1 MSWRFGDRQVA
12 VARIGLCV
20 LALWLCAVPAA
31 AQFDRGQIS
40 GVIKDESGAII
51 PGATV
56 TAIQVQTKTPRVT
69 VTDGSG
75 FYTFANLPSGRYD
88 ITAELQG
95 FKKAVKEGVQLDAAG
110 SLTMDFSLSTGA
122 LTENVTVTAEQTLLQ
137 SDAALR
143 KTIEAKDIEQ
153 IAFNGRN
160 PIGVA
165 GLKAGVVGGGFN
177 NNSFS
182 SLTNGGFSING
193 SRGNENNI
201 TVDGAT
207 AIRTRASGAIVGV
220 QNVDTI
226 QEIQV
231 LTGDYMPEYGRASGG
246 QIRIVTKS
254 GSSRFSGNASYFMRD
269 DKLQANTWGRNRST
283 NPLENSGP
291 AAFEFKQY
299 AYSLGGPIPVG
310 PAKDKLFFFV
320 AQEWVNFLAIQTN
333 TATVPTALMRTGNFS
348 ELLDPNN
355 GFFTNPGVRTI
366 IDPRNGQAFSGNIIP
381 ADRLSPNGIAMLN
394 TFPLP
399 TPGFRQGTANLIM
412 SSDNPQD
419 QRKDNVRL
427 DYRINE
433 KNQVS
438 YRYGKYNWVAV
449 DAFRGTFPYARTDWD
464 RPNST
469 QTASWT
475 SSITNKL
482 FNEFSFTYSL
492 DEVFINV
499 WKGTDLFQRSKYG
512 INYPYIFPQFKEI
525 PDKIP
530 TITIA
535 NFTELDGGPYPA
547 SSRGPIYTFNN
558 AVTYL
563 KGRHTFKAGVIVEY
577 SGQDDFDQIN
587 VQPIPGSTNNQNGR
601 FQFPNDTAGVNSTGV
616 GIANAAL
623 GMFNSYAE
631 IGQRALTKYRSLA
644 TDVFFQDSWRPTNKL
659 TVEGGVRWSY
669 WPPWYSTT
677 NNMAT
682 FDPAAYDFNN
692 QAVIDR
698 TTGRVLSG
706 PRYNGIVLPGDGF
719 KGEGNDLAVASD
731 PAVLALFT
739 GAPRG
744 FAETHANAFEPRVG
758 AAYSVNDKTIVK
770 LSTGVFHNRVTV
782 SDSMFLGGNP
792 PFQPQVGVSNGLAD
806 NPGGVG
812 GAGSLPFGMTAIDR
826 VFKHPT
832 AYMWSAGVQRQ
843 VPLNFI
849 VDVTYVGRRGLYNV
863 RERDINQLLPGTV
876 QANPGVNVAALRP
889 YKGYGVIRLSE
900 NAASS
905 KYHSLQVS
913 ADRRYTNGFKFGVAY
928 TLGRSQDDAS
938 GLRDVLFNNYDASG
952 FWGNSSF
959 DRRHSLNFYYIYD
972 LPFYRDQSGIIGKV
986 LGGWQISGATFMRTG
1001 TPLWVTEGADI
1012 AGTGDTFGNPWNF
1025 SGDPK
1030 SNANEQFSGG
1040 AAADQ
1045 NFWFNPASFSRPGAG
1060 TFGNGPRNNIYNPG
1074 QYQWDV
1080 AFFKNVN
1087 LGGSKTAPFRAEI
1100 FNFPNHAN
1108 WNGADANP
1116 TSATFGRV
1124 TSKADDRRDIQ
1135 LSLRFMF

>member
-1 MSWRFGDRQVA
+1 MSRQHRWNA
-12 VARIGLCV
+12 PLRRIAFTCLFLLGIATT
-20 LALWLCAVPAA
+20 AL
-31 AQFDRGQIS
+31 AQFDRGTIT
-40 GVIKDESGAII
+40 GTIKDSQGGIV
-51 PGATV
+51 PGVTV
-56 TAIQVQTKTPRVT
+56 TATSTQTQQSRTT

-75 FYTFANLPSGRYD
+75 YYTFPNLSAGRY
-88 ITAELQG
+88 ELLVELSG
-95 FKKAVKEGVQLDAAG
+95 FKKVSRSNVQLDAAG
-110 SLTMDFSLSTGA
+110 SLALDFTLEAGA
-122 LTENVTVTAEQTLLQ
+122 LTEEVTVTAEQSPLQ
-137 SDAALR
+137 SDVALR

-165 GLKAGVVGGGFN
+165 GLKAGVVGGSFN

-207 AIRTRASGAIVGV
+207 ALRTRASGAIVGV

-246 QIRIVTKS
+246 QIRIITKS

-291 AAFEFKQY
+291 APFDYKQY

-310 PAKDKLFFFV
+310 DLKDKLFFFA
-320 AQEWVNFLAIQTN
+320 AQEWVNFFQIQTN

-355 GFFTNPGVRTI
+355 GFFTGARTI
-366 IDPRNGQAFSGNIIP
+366 IDPTTGQPFPGNIIP
-381 ADRLSPNGIAMLN
+381 ANRLSSNGIAMLN

-399 TPGFRQGTANLIM
+399 TPGFRQGTANLTQ

-419 QRKDNVRL
+419 QRKDNIRF
-427 DYRINE
+427 DYRMSD
-433 KNQVS
+433 KDQFS

-464 RPNST
+464 RPNVT

-475 SSITNKL
+475 RAISSTLI
-482 FNEFSFTYSL
+482 NEFSFTHSL

-499 WKGTDLFQRSKYG
+499 WQGTDLFQRSRYG
-512 INYPYIFPQFKEI
+512 INYPYIFPQNKEI

-535 NFTELDGGPYPA
+535 NFSEIDGGPYPA

-558 AVTYL
+558 ATTFL

-601 FQFPNDTAGVNSTGV
+601 FQFPNDAASANSTGV

-631 IGQRALTKYRSLA
+631 IGQRALTKYRSLS
-644 TDVFFQDSWRPTNKL
+644 TDLFVQDSWRPTGKL
-659 TVEGGVRWSY
+659 TIEGGVRWVY
-669 WPPWYSTT
+669 WPPWHSLT
-677 NNMAT
+677 NNIAT
-682 FDPAAYDFNN
+682 FDPAAYSTTN
-692 QAVIDR
+692 QAVVSPG
-698 TTGRVLSG
+698 TGRIVSG

-719 KGEGNDLAVASD
+719 EGDGNDLAVAQD
-731 PAVLALFT
+731 PAVLALFV
-739 GAPRG
+739 GADRG
-744 FAETHANAFEPRVG
+744 FAKTHNNVFEPRIG
-758 AAYSVNDKTIVK
+758 AAYSLNDKTIVK
-770 LSTGVFHNRVTV
+770 VSSGVFHNRVTV

-812 GAGSLPFGMTAIDR
+812 GAGSLPFGMTAIDLES
-826 VFKHPT
+826 KHPT

-843 VPLNFI
+843 VPFNFI

-863 RERDINQLLPGTV
+863 RERDINQLQPGTV

-900 NAASS
+900 NAAAS
-905 KYHSLQVS
+905 KYHSLQIS
-913 ADRRYTNGFKFGVAY
+913 ADRRYANGFKFGVAY
-928 TLGRSQDDAS
+928 TLGKSQDDAS
-938 GLRDVLFNNYDASG
+938 GPRDVLFNNYDASG
-952 FWGNSSF
+952 FWGNSGF

-972 LPFYRDQSGIIGKV
+972 LPFYKEQAGVVGKV
-986 LGGWQISGATFMRTG
+986 LGGWQISGATFMRSG

-1012 AGTGDTFGNPWNF
+1012 AGTGDTFGNPWNLN
-1025 SGDPK
+1025 GDPK
-1030 SNANEQFSGG
+1030 GNANEQFSAG
-1040 AAADQ
+1040 ATADQ
-1045 NFWFNPASFSRPGAG
+1045 NFWFDPTVFTRPAAG
-1060 TFGNGPRNNIYNPG
+1060 TFGNGERNNIYNPG
-1074 QYQWDV
+1074 QYQWDI
-1080 AFFKNVN
+1080 ALFKNVN
-1087 LGGSKTAPFRAEI
+1087 LGGTKTAQFRAEI
-1100 FNFPNHAN
+1100 FNFINHAN

-1116 TSATFGRV
+1116 TNATFGRV
-1124 TSKADDRRDIQ
+1124 TGKADDRRDIQ

>member
-1 MSWRFGDRQVA
+1 MSRQRCWHAHLRRTALTCLV
-12 VARIGLCV
+12 V
-20 LALWLCAVPAA
+20 LGIATTAF
-31 AQFDRGQIS
+31 AQFDRGTIS
-40 GVIKDESGAII
+40 GTVKDAQGGIV

-56 TAIQVQTKTPRVT
+56 TVTSLQTQQSRST

-75 FYTFANLPSGRYD
+75 FYTFPNLAAGRY
-88 ITAELQG
+88 ELVVELSG
-95 FKKAVKEGVQLDAAG
+95 FKKVSRSNVQLDAAG
-110 SLTMDFSLSTGA
+110 ALALDFTLEAGA
-122 LTENVTVTAEQTLLQ
+122 LTEEVTVTADQSPLQ
-137 SDAALR
+137 SDSALR

-165 GLKAGVVGGGFN
+165 GLKAGVVGGSFN

-207 AIRTRASGAIVGV
+207 AIRTRASGAIIGV

-254 GSSRFSGNASYFMRD
+254 GSNRFSGNASYFMRD

-283 NPLENSGP
+283 NALENSGP
-291 AAFEFKQY
+291 APFDYKQY
-299 AYSLGGPIPVG
+299 AYSIGGPIPVG
-310 PAKDKLFFFV
+310 QLKNKLFFFA
-320 AQEWVNFLAIQTN
+320 AQEWVNFLQIQTN

-355 GFFTNPGVRTI
+355 GFFTGARTI
-366 IDPRNGQAFSGNIIP
+366 IDPTTGQPFPGNIIP
-381 ADRLSPNGIAMLN
+381 TNRLSPNGIAMLN
-394 TFPLP
+394 AYPLP
-399 TPGFRQGTANLIM
+399 TPGFRQGTANLIQ

-419 QRKDNVRL
+419 QRKDNVRFDFRL
-427 DYRINE
+427 SD
-433 KNQVS
+433 KDQFS
-438 YRYGKYNWVAV
+438 YRYGKYNWTAI

-464 RPNST
+464 RPNTT

-475 SSITNKL
+475 RSISSTVI
-482 FNEFSFTYSL
+482 NEFSFTHSL

-499 WKGTDLFQRSKYG
+499 WRGTDLFQRSRYG
-512 INYPYIFPQFKEI
+512 INYPYIFPENKEI

-535 NFTELDGGPYPA
+535 NFSEIDGGPYPS

-558 AVTYL
+558 ATTFL
-563 KGRHTFKAGVIVEY
+563 RGRHTFKAGVIVEY

-601 FQFPNDTAGVNSTGV
+601 FQFPNDTAGATSTGT

-631 IGQRALTKYRSLA
+631 IGQRALTKYRSLS
-644 TDVFFQDSWRPTNKL
+644 TDIFVQDSWRPTGNL
-659 TVEGGVRWSY
+659 TIEGGVRWAY
-669 WPPWYSTT
+669 WPPWYSLT

-682 FDPAAYDFNN
+682 FDPAAYSTANE
-692 QAVIDR
+692 AVVDR
-698 TTGRVLSG
+698 TTGRIVSG

-719 KGEGNDLAVASD
+719 EGDGNDLAVASD

-744 FAETHANAFEPRVG
+744 FAKTHSNVFEPRIG
-758 AAYSVNDKTIVK
+758 AAYSLNDKTIVK
-770 LSTGVFHNRVTV
+770 VSSGVFHNRVTV

-792 PFQPQVGVSNGLAD
+792 PFQPQVGVSFGSAD

-826 VFKHPT
+826 EFKHPT

-843 VPLNFI
+843 VPFNFI

-863 RERDINQLLPGTV
+863 RERDINQLLPGTT

-889 YKGYGVIRLSE
+889 YKGYGVIRMSE
-900 NAASS
+900 NAAES

-938 GLRDVLFNNYDASG
+938 GPRDVLFNNYDASG

-972 LPFYRDQSGIIGKV
+972 LPFYKDQVGVAGKV
-986 LGGWQISGATFMRTG
+986 LGGWQISGATFMRSG
-1001 TPLWVTEGADI
+1001 TPLWPTEGADI
-1012 AGTGDTFGNPWNF
+1012 AGTGDTFGNPWNLN
-1025 SGDPK
+1025 GDPK
-1030 SNANEQFSGG
+1030 GNANEKFSAG
-1040 AAADQ
+1040 ASADQ
-1045 NFWFNPASFSRPGAG
+1045 NFWFDPTVFSRPVAG
-1060 TFGNGPRNNIYNPG
+1060 TFGNGPRNKIYNPG
-1074 QYQWDV
+1074 QYQWDI
-1080 AFFKNVN
+1080 ALFKNVN
-1087 LGGSKTAPFRAEI
+1087 LGGSKTAQFRAEI
-1100 FNFPNHAN
+1100 FNFPNHPN

-1124 TSKADDRRDIQ
+1124 TGKSDDRRDIQ
-1135 LSLRFMF
+1135 LSVRFMF